1 MITFSLLVLLATAYV
16 VLKVL
21 NMRAEFARRDA
32 EMARREQ
39 EAQAAKEKMEDE
51 LAEEEEIRAKAIDV
65 EAETIDNDELDDTVF
80 EVEPAEEAA
89 DFDEDSVVIEVPEYD
104 TVR

>member
-1 MITFSLLVLLATAYV
+1 MITFSLLIILATAYV

-39 EAQAAKEKMEDE
+39 EAQAAMEKMEDE

-80 EVEPAEEAA
+80 EVEPAEEAEY
-89 DFDEDSVVIEVPEYD
+89 FDEDRVVIEVPEYD